1 MIHAAMVAMVGR
13 LTAAGVPAALDERD
27 LNPPGVLV
35 RPPEISYRFSG
46 GCAEA
51 TWTLLAAVPNSGT
64 GPALVALSDLVDRAR
79 AALGGEITAAAP
91 AQVTGTDHGAPLPA
105 YRLTLSTDI
114 P

>member
-1 MIHAAMVAMVGR
+1 MIIEATRAMVAR

-27 LNPPGVLV
+27 LTPPGVLV
-35 RPPEISYRFSG
+35 QPPELTYRFG

-64 GPALVALSDLVDRAR
+64 GPALVALSDLVERAR
-79 AALGGEITAAAP
+79 AALGGEITGAVP
-91 AQVTGTDHGAPLPA
+91 ATVTTSDGPPAPA

>member
-13 LTAAGVPAALDERD
+13 LIVAGVPAALDERD

-35 RPPEISYRFSG
+35 RPPEISYRFG

-51 TWTLLAAVPNSGT
+51 TWTLLAAVPDTGT

-79 AALGGEITAAAP
+79 AALGGEITVAVP